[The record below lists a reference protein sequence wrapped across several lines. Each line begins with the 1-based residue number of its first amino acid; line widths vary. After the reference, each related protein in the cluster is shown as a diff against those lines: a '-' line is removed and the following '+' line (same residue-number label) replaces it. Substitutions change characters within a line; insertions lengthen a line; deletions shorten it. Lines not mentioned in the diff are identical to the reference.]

1 MDTEGAYSRWLDGA
15 GAAYVITRPDFYVY
29 ATAADA
35 TELQTQLD
43 KLSHLLH
50 LSAQP
55 TLAQ

>member
-15 GAAYVITRPDFYVY
+15 GATYVITRPDFYVY

-35 TELQTQLD
+35 TELQAQLD
-43 KLSHLLH
+43 KLGQLLH

-55 TLAQ
+55 ALVK